1 MLTAG
6 TSASSATTR
15 CARTVSTPRGSSP
28 GNHQVNLK
36 WSSYWIN
43 WSDNL
48 WQKIWIT
55 GYKSFINLLMKQIQ
69 RLYANSDRKYFEVF
83 KFKTQKTFSSMFTY
97 LNCAYC
103 VGIVTWT
110 LGLSS
115 SSSRRTSS
123 QALHPANIQN
133 LRSAGFAH
141 FIIEGH
147 QLKNLTSIK

>member
-1 MLTAG
+1 
-6 TSASSATTR
+6 
-15 CARTVSTPRGSSP
+15 
-28 GNHQVNLK
+28 
-36 WSSYWIN
+36 
-43 WSDNL
+43 
-48 WQKIWIT
+48 
-55 GYKSFINLLMKQIQ
+55 MKQIQ

-103 VGIVTWT
+103 VTISTWT

-141 FIIEGH
+141 FVIEGH
-147 QLKNLTSIK
+147 QLKIRIPQYKYNQIEPPMPPCVESHLLRDSSKPVVINLLLLGPIS